1 MILDL
6 DEKYFKRME
15 GSLADD
21 EDFHAQI
28 KKLET
33 QYGPLIK
40 NEETRERFKMDKAI
54 LYARANQENLE
65 ETLKNMKRVRDLGAD
80 ILEIVNDDTDKL
92 RAAFEEV
99 DLLIRR
105 TRRSNPTCSTRIK
118 WSRRWATKISK
129 RSSCSSASSFCSDC

>member
-21 EDFHAQI
+21 EDFQAQI
-28 KKLET
+28 KKLEA

-40 NEETRERFKMDKAI
+40 NEDTRERFKLDKAV
-54 LYARANQENLE
+54 LYARTNQESLE
-65 ETLKNMKRVRDLGAD
+65 ETLKNMKRVRNLGTD

-99 DLLIRR
+99 DLLRRR
-105 TRRSNPTCSTRIK
+105 TKRSNRICCRPIK
-118 WSRRWATKISK
+118 
-129 RSSCSSASSFCSDC
+129 SSLR

>member
-21 EDFHAQI
+21 EDFQAQI
-28 KKLET
+28 KKLEA

-65 ETLKNMKRVRDLGAD
+65 ETLKNMKRVRNLGTD
-80 ILEIVNDDTDKL
+80 ILEIVNEDTDKL

-99 DLLIRR
+99 DLLKHRM
-105 TRRSNPTCSTRIK
+105 
-118 WSRRWATKISK
+118 K
-129 RSSCSSASSFCSDC
+129 RSSRT